1 MNGERRVVRPP
12 SQKSVTDVHMY
23 PTLMEL
29 GTVTLEK
36 EVLTGKK
43 FFEKKI
49 WQNWPEFNL
58 ADNKIIKIIKFTF
71 V

>member
-23 PTLMEL
+23 PALMEI

-36 EVLTGKK
+36 EVLTGKN
-43 FFEKKI
+43 FFRE
-49 WQNWPEFNL
+49 ENL
-58 ADNKIIKIIKFTF
+58 AELARI
-71 V
+71 